1 MKIII
6 WILYPKLL
14 LMIHFRVTGQSN
26 YCVESQSHLFDRG
39 VNKKGRNWSVSKLKL
54 CLYRPLLKSDS
65 ADTIHEFEYEQGV
78 PMARP
83 LDLLSPVYWKS
94 KRGQARWQDILVN
107 PRENLSPSNLRTH
120 SYVSFVELVQVHG
133 PEGRTMVVFLSS
145 CARSMPPQIIVS
157 STITNSFKYI
167 FPLVKKRKK
176 EKKKLLSLYYLF
188 VIVPYYL
195 QFDCSFVIPLLH
207 QIVNRW
213 IHIFPPES
221 PFKEKEI

>member
-1 MKIII
+1 M
-6 WILYPKLL
+6 
-14 LMIHFRVTGQSN
+14 
-26 YCVESQSHLFDRG
+26 
-39 VNKKGRNWSVSKLKL
+39 
-54 CLYRPLLKSDS
+54 
-65 ADTIHEFEYEQGV
+65 
-78 PMARP
+78 
-83 LDLLSPVYWKS
+83 
-94 KRGQARWQDILVN
+94 N